1 MELYAKGRNVE
12 PELKEQMRRMLPS
25 VLADQFSVSCLGF
38 VNIIM
43 AGHVS
48 SVVLAGVGQVDAINM
63 ILVYI
68 FNSFAT
74 AGTVVIAQN
83 IGKKD
88 RALAEESLLQSIVVG
103 TLFLS
108 VLAFALILVRAP
120 LLSLLYPKVEKAVME
135 NSLNYVLWSMPS
147 LPLTFIFSQC
157 AGALRSVDSVKLPMI
172 ASVVMNIVNA
182 LMGFI
187 FIIGFMGI
195 GGYGAFGA
203 GIAIFVSR
211 LIGVLLLVCAVL
223 RKKAAIRL
231 RFDQNFRFNPA
242 VIKSILTIGVPIA
255 LEAFLFHSG
264 RLMVQVYVAT
274 MGTVMISAN
283 QVLISSINMFCVPVN
298 AFQVIM
304 VTLVAQRV
312 GAKSRIRSDSALR
325 YIGSRCEIVN
335 FFVALTLF
343 IFAPL
348 VCRIY
353 SSDQEIVQV
362 ATLAV
367 RIACPFYLTLAT
379 SFVIPMGFR
388 GAGDVRF
395 PLAVSVISVWI
406 FRTFGGYFLGV
417 TMGFL
422 VYGVSF
428 ATGLDWLFRGIF
440 FYRRMQNGI
449 WLEKIPYESP

>member
-1 MELYAKGRNVE
+1 MELYAKGLSIE
-12 PELKEQMRRMLPS
+12 PELKQQMRRMLPS

-48 SVVLAGVGQVDAINM
+48 SVVLAGVGQIDAINM
-63 ILVYI
+63 VLIYV

-74 AGTVVIAQN
+74 AGTVIIAQN

-88 RALAEESLLQSIVVG
+88 KALAEETLLQSIVIG
-103 TLFLS
+103 TLFLFL
-108 VLAFALILVRAP
+108 LAFVLILVREP
-120 LLSLLYPKVEKAVME
+120 LLSLLYPKVEEAVME
-135 NSLNYVLWSMPS
+135 NSLSYMLWSMPS
-147 LPLTFIFSQC
+147 LPLTFVFSQC

-172 ASVVMNIVNA
+172 ASVVMNIANA
-182 LMGFI
+182 LLGFV

-203 GIAIFVSR
+203 GIAIFMSR
-211 LIGVLLLVCAVL
+211 LIGVLLLVFTVL
-223 RKKAAIRL
+223 HKNAAIRL
-231 RFDQNFRFNPA
+231 RLNRNFRLNPA

-283 QVLISSINMFCVPVN
+283 QVLVSSINMFCVPLN
-298 AFQVIM
+298 SYQVIM

-312 GAKSRIRSDSALR
+312 GARSRKRSDSALR
-325 YIGSRCEIVN
+325 YIGSRSEIVN
-335 FFVALTLF
+335 FFVAIILF
-343 IFAPL
+343 LFAPL

-362 ATLAV
+362 ATVAL
-367 RIACPFYLTLAT
+367 RIASPFYFCLTSA
-379 SFVIPMGFR
+379 FAIPMGFR
-388 GAGDVRF
+388 GAGDVRY
-395 PLAVSVISVWI
+395 PLVIAVISVWV

-449 WLEKIPYESP
+449 WLEKIPHESP